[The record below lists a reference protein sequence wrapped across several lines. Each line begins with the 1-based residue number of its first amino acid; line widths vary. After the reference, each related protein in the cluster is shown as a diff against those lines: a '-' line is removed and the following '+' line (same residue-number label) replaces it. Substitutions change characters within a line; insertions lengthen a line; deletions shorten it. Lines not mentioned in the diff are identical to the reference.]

1 MIFRF
6 GGQHMNA
13 IKRFGSAMIVPVL
26 MFAFFGIILGFATL
40 FKNPTIMGGLADSH
54 TFWFKFWSVIESGGW
69 VIFNHMEI
77 VFVVGLRISLAKKAP
92 GHAALAA
99 LMGYLM
105 FNTFIKPFLSKC
117 PIRLV
122 QTYKKVLKML
132 QV

>member
-54 TFWFKFWSVIESGGW
+54 TFWFGQSL
-69 VIFNHMEI
+69 NL
-77 VFVVGLRISLAKKAP
+77 VVGLSLITWK
-92 GHAALAA
+92 L
-99 LMGYLM
+99 YL
-105 FNTFIKPFLSKC
+105 
-117 PIRLV
+117 
-122 QTYKKVLKML
+122 
-132 QV
+132 

>member
-1 MIFRF
+1 
-6 GGQHMNA
+6 
-13 IKRFGSAMIVPVL
+13 
-26 MFAFFGIILGFATL
+26 
-40 FKNPTIMGGLADSH
+40 MGGLADSH

-77 VFVVGLRISLAKKAP
+77 VFVVGYLFHLLKAP

-105 FNTFIKPFLSKC
+105 FNTFINAILTQWPHTFGANL
-117 PIRLV
+117 
-122 QTYKKVLKML
+122 QKVLKML